1 MTAPERDA
9 AVFELAFVI
18 NCHQLIG
25 LGYDRLNAAVMQ
37 TWEETEITG
46 DLVDAMDECLCSD
59 SCPAELE
66 HFETKD
72 DAPQSVHGKKGKRRP
87 RVDITIVRT
96 GRGARRRIHF
106 EAKRLYR
113 AESVSQYVGPDGLGM
128 FLNGSYGKDDSVG
141 AMLGYVQ
148 QGKLAEWATKI
159 RDELHGSPAKYGLEV
174 PPGLVDA
181 SGTTK
186 RAFTYRSSHER
197 SGVGNIGIFHS
208 LLLFQ

>member
-9 AVFELAFVI
+9 ALYELAFVV
-18 NCHQLIG
+18 NCHELIG
-25 LGYDRLNAAVMQ
+25 LGYERLNVAVMQ

-46 DLVDAMDECLCSD
+46 DLVDAMDECLHSD

-113 AESVSQYVGPDGLGM
+113 GDSASQYVGPDGLGM
-128 FLNGSYGKDDSVG
+128 FLNSSYGKDDSIG
-141 AMLGYVQ
+141 GMLGYVQ
-148 QGKLAEWATKI
+148 KGTLAEWATKI
-159 RDELHGSPAKYGLEV
+159 RDELHGSPEKYGLKL

-181 SGTTK
+181 SDTTK
-186 RAFTYRSSHER
+186 RVSTYRSSHER
-197 SGVGNIGIFHS
+197 STVGNIQIFHN